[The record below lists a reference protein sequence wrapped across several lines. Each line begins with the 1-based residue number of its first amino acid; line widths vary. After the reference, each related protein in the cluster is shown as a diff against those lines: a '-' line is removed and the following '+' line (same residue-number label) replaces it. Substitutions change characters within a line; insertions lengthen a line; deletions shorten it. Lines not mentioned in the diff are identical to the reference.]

1 MRNSD
6 SRGSGGSNNGGGRY
20 GRQRSG
26 GGSNGGGRGEG
37 GRGEGS
43 RSESGRSEGG
53 GRGQGAGGRRFGGG
67 RGGSGGGGSWR
78 GGGGGGRRQGG
89 GGGRGRFGR
98 SDNNSGNLR
107 ERIAIESGHMVIIDQ
122 FMLANPQ
129 LHRALLDLIDSDP
142 TEKNEV
148 IKKFGGVVIELS
160 PGNYRILRNPYSCR
174 IVIHDSSH
182 DEVDFEEIIANAPT
196 SVGKVMIDTRCL
208 AMIDR
213 ELLDDTELLSKYQ
226 ELWFSDQDKACR
238 DLLRDNGGAVRYG
251 FQRFGDELD
260 VYHLASDNTVC
271 LAAKEATAEAVED
284 AA

>member
-6 SRGSGGSNNGGGRY
+6 SRGNGGGNGGGRY
-20 GRQRSG
+20 GRQR
-26 GGSNGGGRGEG
+26 N
-37 GRGEGS
+37 
-43 RSESGRSEGG
+43 GG
-53 GRGQGAGGRRFGGG
+53 GRGQGGGGRRFGGG
-67 RGGSGGGGSWR
+67 GGGRGGSNGGASWR
-78 GGGGGGRRQGG
+78 GGGRRQGG
-89 GGGRGRFGR
+89 GSRGRYGR

-129 LHRALLDLIDSDP
+129 LHTALLDLIDSDP

-196 SVGKVMIDTRCL
+196 AVGKVMIDTRCL

-271 LAAKEATAEAVED
+271 LAAKEATTDLAEE

>member
-6 SRGSGGSNNGGGRY
+6 SRGSGGGNGGTGGGRY
-20 GRQRSG
+20 GRQRT
-26 GGSNGGGRGEG
+26 GS
-37 GRGEGS
+37 
-43 RSESGRSEGG
+43 GG
-53 GRGQGAGGRRFGGG
+53 GRGQGGGGRRFGGG
-67 RGGSGGGGSWR
+67 RGQSSGGGSNWR
-78 GGGGGGRRQGG
+78 GGGARRQGG
-89 GGGRGRFGR
+89 GGGSRGRYGR

-107 ERIAIESGHMVIIDQ
+107 ERITIESGHMVIIDQ

-129 LHRALLDLIDSDP
+129 LHRSLLDLIDSDP

-148 IKKFGGVVIELS
+148 IKKFGGVVLELS

-271 LAAKEATAEAVED
+271 LAAKEAAVE
-284 AA
+284 APEEVA